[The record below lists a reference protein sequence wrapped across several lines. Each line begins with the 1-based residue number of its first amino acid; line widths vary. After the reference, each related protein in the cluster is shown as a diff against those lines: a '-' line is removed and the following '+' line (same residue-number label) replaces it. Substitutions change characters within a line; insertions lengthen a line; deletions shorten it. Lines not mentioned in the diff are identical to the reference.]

1 LSNVSSGIPPA
12 GAPLLHW
19 RKESR
24 VTKLE
29 IKPTVFAQ
37 VRVLLV
43 LASGT
48 VVLAYLCFLLIGG
61 SADLLARKASI
72 TGYVPDATGVAATS
86 EVRLS
91 GIVIGKVSSLEIS
104 GSLDP
109 AKAIRLDMR
118 VASRYL
124 KSIPAD
130 SLVSVGSDTLV
141 GYKFIGIAEGKSPAS
156 LTEGGVLQSQPIQN
170 ALFRADLVGALHQ
183 DLTALDQLLQ
193 NVTSPDSSVGHFV
206 MGAQEYDTVMQRVRG
221 FDDALHTFL
230 TPKSSLGQAF
240 YSSKMYDQIHDQVT
254 KADQTLAA
262 IQRGEGKTGQMF
274 VSDQQYEAMLRQLT
288 SLHSTLVDVNAGK
301 GKISALLTS
310 DEDWQRVKKLLAATD
325 KTISALNRGQGQ
337 AGRLLTNQ
345 QLYESLTGS
354 LRDLGELLKQIR
366 EHPETYQHYK
376 VF

>member
-1 LSNVSSGIPPA
+1 
-12 GAPLLHW
+12 
-19 RKESR
+19 SR

-170 ALFRADLVGALHQ
+170 ALFRADLVGALH
-183 DLTALDQLLQ
+183 
-193 NVTSPDSSVGHFV
+193 
-206 MGAQEYDTVMQRVRG
+206 
-221 FDDALHTFL
+221 TFL

-262 IQRGEGKTGQMF
+262 IQRGVGKTGQMF

-288 SLHSTLVDVNAGK
+288 SLHSTLVDVNAG
-301 GKISALLTS
+301 
-310 DEDWQRVKKLLAATD
+310 
-325 KTISALNRGQGQ
+325 
-337 AGRLLTNQ
+337 
-345 QLYESLTGS
+345 
-354 LRDLGELLKQIR
+354 
-366 EHPETYQHYK
+366 
-376 VF
+376 